1 MKNDEKQHGAFTN
14 ATLEKGDISARQIYF
29 NDFYESK
36 IEFFC
41 EFFLLY
47 NFTTSFKKLAH
58 FKK

>member
-36 IEFFC
+36 IEFFQ
-41 EFFLLY
+41 LY
-47 NFTTSFKKLAH
+47 NFTASLKKLAH